1 MHTIWTPAILVFAG
15 AVAVVL
21 WRRRDL
27 VARAL
32 EWHTLLR
39 PALLAALVGGIA
51 GFVFNDGGVLVTAP
65 IAMFAAA
72 VVFSTLLT
80 PG

>member
-1 MHTIWTPAILVFAG
+1 MEG
-15 AVAVVL
+15 
-21 WRRRDL
+21 
-27 VARAL
+27 
-32 EWHTLLR
+32 R

-51 GFVFNDGGVLVTAP
+51 GFAFNDGGVLVTAP
-65 IAMFAAA
+65 IAMFSAA